1 LVLDYIPLVSYSKDL
16 TLNKKEI
23 VLNQVGLNKVRYMHP
38 QDKRYPDYI
47 ADQIRKGTT
56 TCALTCKDGIVMA
69 ADTRASAG
77 LFIADRHV
85 MKIQKVDKH
94 LAMTIAGGVADAQNL
109 VDTMRYN
116 SNIYRFQNKEL
127 IPVKSAARLCSNV
140 LFNQRFFP
148 YYVQIIMG
156 GYTSEEGSKIYNI
169 DLFGS
174 MTTEKFIST
183 GSGSPVAYG
192 YLESEFKDNMG
203 VDEAYKVAM
212 QAIAAAIRRNAGTG
226 DNINVVIIDNNG
238 YRELAKEEK
247 AAVGVVF

>member
-1 LVLDYIPLVSYSKDL
+1 
-16 TLNKKEI
+16 
-23 VLNQVGLNKVRYMHP
+23 MHP
-38 QDKRYPDYI
+38 QDKRYPEHI
-47 ADQIRKGTT
+47 ADQIKKGTT
-56 TCALTCKDGIVMA
+56 TCALTCSDGVVLA

-85 MKIQKVDKH
+85 MKIQKVDRH

-116 SNIYRFQNKEL
+116 ANLYRFQSKDF
-127 IPVKSAARLCSNV
+127 IPIKSAARLCSNI
-140 LFNQRFFP
+140 LFNQRYFP

-156 GYTSEEGSKIYNI
+156 GYTKDEGSKIYNI

-192 YLESEFKDNMG
+192 FLESEYRDDMTVN
-203 VDEAYKVAM
+203 EAYKIAM
-212 QAIAAAIRRNAGTG
+212 NAIAAAIRRNAGTG
-226 DNINVVIIDNNG
+226 DNINVVIIDADG
-238 YRELAKEEK
+238 YRELSKEEK

>member
-1 LVLDYIPLVSYSKDL
+1 
-16 TLNKKEI
+16 
-23 VLNQVGLNKVRYMHP
+23 MHP

-56 TCALTCKDGIVMA
+56 TCALTCKDGVVLA

-77 LFIADRHV
+77 FFIADRHV
-85 MKIQKVDKH
+85 MKIQRVDKH

-116 SNIYRFQNKEL
+116 ANIYRLQNKEHM
-127 IPVKSAARLCSNV
+127 PVKSAARLCSNI
-140 LFNQRFFP
+140 LFNQRYFP

-156 GYTSEEGSKIYNI
+156 GFTEEEGGTIYNI

-192 YLESEFKDNMG
+192 YLESEFKDNMS
-203 VDEAYKVAM
+203 VNDAYKIAM
-212 QAIAAAIRRNAGTG
+212 HAIAAAIRRNAGTG
-226 DNINVVIIDNNG
+226 DNINVVIIDKSG
-238 YRELAKEEK
+238 YRELAKQEK
-247 AAVGVVF
+247 EAVGVRF